1 VAVLVVIAFA
11 SRLGLRIAGAER
23 AGPYMFTL
31 CRMDALALGGAVA
44 ALVRIPEYRAAAVRR
59 RGGITLATSV
69 MFVLGFFGTRGYPR
83 ASYLDQT
90 FGYTILAL
98 TFAALVLLA
107 VLDHRRGRGWIG
119 AVLANAVLRSFG
131 KYSYAIYMF
140 HQPLNL
146 MIGAPILH
154 SLLPRGAGLKAGF
167 TYMATV
173 TAASYVLAV
182 ISYHGYEK
190 HFLALKRYFTT
201 QEPRSIDLSPR

>member
-1 VAVLVVIAFA
+1 
-11 SRLGLRIAGAER
+11 
-23 AGPYMFTL
+23 
-31 CRMDALALGGAVA
+31 
-44 ALVRIPEYRAAAVRR
+44 
-59 RGGITLATSV
+59 
-69 MFVLGFFGTRGYPR
+69 
-83 ASYLDQT
+83 
-90 FGYTILAL
+90 
-98 TFAALVLLA
+98 LA

-119 AVLANAVLRSFG
+119 AGLANAVLRSFG
-131 KYSYAIYMF
+131 QYSYASYMF

-146 MIGAPILH
+146 MIGAPVLH

-190 HFLALKRYFTT
+190 HFLALKRHFTA